1 MNSPTTVAAD
11 SSPSVAARSG
21 SRLHGRVI
29 PRSALSQQAEDAMFA
44 LLASH
49 FAGVERATFERDLA
63 DKSSVILIED
73 DEEILRGF
81 STLRVYQTTAPGFPV
96 TIVYSGDTI
105 VERGCWGSPALP
117 RTWIHLV
124 QQVAPVDGGDVYW
137 LLLTSGYRTYR
148 FLSVF
153 FRTFYPRYDEPTPAA
168 AQALLDAVAGERFG
182 SSYDAA
188 TGLVCFE
195 HPHRLAEDLASVPT
209 GRAADAHVEFFL
221 ARNPGFVAGDELA
234 CLTRIHDT
242 NLPLAG
248 RRLARRPSG
257 ARQNDTASSEAQP
270 HPLHMPRRSE
280 AEPR

>member
-1 MNSPTTVAAD
+1 MNSPTTVAPD
-11 SSPSVAARSG
+11 SSPSVAAPG

-29 PRSALSQQAEDAMFA
+29 ARSALSPQTEDAMFA

-49 FAGVERATFERDLA
+49 FAGVERTTFERDLA
-63 DKSSVILIED
+63 EKSSVMLIED

-124 QQVAPVDGGDVYW
+124 QQVAPVDRGEVYW

-153 FRTFYPRYDEPTPAA
+153 FRTFYPRYDEPTPAP
-168 AQALLDAVAGERFG
+168 AQALLDAIAAERFG
-182 SSYDAA
+182 SRYDAA
-188 TGLVCFE
+188 TGLVRFE
-195 HPHRLAEDLASVPT
+195 HPHRLADDLAGVPT
-209 GRAADAHVEFFL
+209 GRAADAHVEFFR
-221 ARNPGFVAGDELA
+221 ARNPGFVTGDELA

-242 NLPLAG
+242 NLTPAG
-248 RRLARRPSG
+248 RRMARPPSG
-257 ARQNDTASSEAQP
+257 ARQDDTASSEAQP